1 MRLACVYVPRF
12 ALAVEARLT
21 PLLLHAPAI
30 VYDGNRVLEASPE
43 LTDVHPGQSLRQA
56 RAAYPHAVFVAAHLL
71 LYREVTEAIMSCT
84 RTLPSSVSPPRRG
97 RGQSSSGQ
105 SQRW

>member
-43 LTDVHPGQSLRQA
+43 LTDVHPGQSL
-56 RAAYPHAVFVAAHLL
+56 
-71 LYREVTEAIMSCT
+71 YRLDTAQF
-84 RTLPSSVSPPRRG
+84 PD
-97 RGQSSSGQ
+97 
-105 SQRW
+105 